1 MEYKIVE
8 AYHIDTL
15 ARLVNELIGEGW
27 EPQGGVA
34 IAFDS
39 SNNAVHLQALIRR
52 GVAL

>member
-8 AYHIDTL
+8 ACHIATL
-15 ARLVNELIGEGW
+15 TCLVNVLIGEGW

-34 IAFDS
+34 IVFDS
-39 SNNAVHLQALIRR
+39 SNNAVYTQALIRR

>member
-8 AYHIDTL
+8 AHYAATL
-15 ARLVNELIGEGW
+15 ARLVNELISEGW

-39 SNNAVHLQALIRR
+39 SNNAVYTQALIRR